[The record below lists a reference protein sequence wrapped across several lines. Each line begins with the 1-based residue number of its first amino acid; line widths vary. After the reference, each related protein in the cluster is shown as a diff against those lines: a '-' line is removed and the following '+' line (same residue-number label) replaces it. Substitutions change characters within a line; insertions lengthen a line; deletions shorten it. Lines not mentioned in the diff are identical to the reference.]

1 MWPLDAAKSSVL
13 VFVAAIAQVS
23 IFSSVHLLG
32 GTPDVLLLT
41 LVAVALLR
49 GSIYGAAAG
58 FGGGLVVD
66 TANLETL
73 GVTSLLLT
81 LAGYWIGRYGE
92 TTGRAAG
99 RPHGQS
105 QPGLGAAP
113 PSRRLGTHAPFLS
126 VAVVTF
132 VYAVGSLAL
141 HFLLGEPAPARV
153 VLLDTLFSNIFLNL
167 ILAWPVYTLSRRLLP
182 VNPPERGQEVHL
194 LG

>member
-1 MWPLDAAKSSVL
+1 MSPLDVAKAVVL

-41 LVAVALLR
+41 LVAVSLLR
-49 GSIYGAAAG
+49 GPIYGAAAG
-58 FGGGLVVD
+58 FGAGLVVD

-73 GVTSLLLT
+73 GLTSLLLT

-92 TTGRAAG
+92 AAG
-99 RPHGQS
+99 RD
-105 QPGLGAAP
+105 
-113 PSRRLGTHAPFLS
+113 RNHAPFLS

-132 VYAVGSLAL
+132 LYAVGALAL
-141 HFLLGEPAPARV
+141 RFLLGEPAPARA
-153 VLLDTLFSNIFLNL
+153 VLLDTLFPSILLNL
-167 ILAWPVYTLSRRLLP
+167 LLTWPIYALCRRLLP
-182 VNPPERGQEVHL
+182 AGSHERAREVHL